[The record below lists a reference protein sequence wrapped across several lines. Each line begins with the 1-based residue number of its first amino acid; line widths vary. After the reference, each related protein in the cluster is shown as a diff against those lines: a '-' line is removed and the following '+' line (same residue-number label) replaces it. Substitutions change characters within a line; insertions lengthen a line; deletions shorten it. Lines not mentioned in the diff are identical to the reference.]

1 MLAAEIPHTLDA
13 IKISQHTAN
22 VFVDTARYSAHKPE
36 SHEEELNMVIYG
48 TPPVFSARDEVE
60 AEDNYDGPDM
70 TYYFD
75 KPEDNPDVGPDD
87 GGGDV
92 SVPPPPVSAVSPD
105 RAEYHK
111 YKEALKRVRMKANA
125 N

>member
-1 MLAAEIPHTLDA
+1 
-13 IKISQHTAN
+13 
-22 VFVDTARYSAHKPE
+22 
-36 SHEEELNMVIYG
+36 MVIYG

-75 KPEDNPDVGPDD
+75 KPEDPDVGPDD

-92 SVPPPPVSAVSPD
+92 TAPPPVSSTSPE
-105 RAEYHK
+105 RAEYKK
-111 YKEALKRVRMKANA
+111 YKAAIQKLRTKANT